1 MSVLFLVLAEK
12 SKNLS
17 CSSWYF
23 KEISPKGDIE
33 RELKRE
39 RGFAGAA
46 IAVKARNF
54 SHLDRLLKEPASDGN
69 GFSSPVCRISC
80 DEPRFTYARR
90 GSFFSEDLRDQPRLR
105 HGSGLGERRRTSP
118 LEIGHDG
125 PSQGSRGQRRKSEA
139 DRPLPRLRR
148 RSGMIFLAKGRLV
161 TLTEGVVRDTASFAT
176 SPESSREAGGI
187 LLGHHRGPHVEI
199 LKCTIPMPGDRR
211 TRFGFV
217 RHDKGHQETAT
228 REWRESGGAI
238 NFVGEWHT
246 HPERHPTPSW
256 IDRRSWRRQM
266 IRAERDPLVFII
278 VGSAAVY
285 CEIGVE
291 GQLATMGRVSQ

>member
-1 MSVLFLVLAEK
+1 
-12 SKNLS
+12 
-17 CSSWYF
+17 
-23 KEISPKGDIE
+23 
-33 RELKRE
+33 
-39 RGFAGAA
+39 
-46 IAVKARNF
+46 
-54 SHLDRLLKEPASDGN
+54 
-69 GFSSPVCRISC
+69 
-80 DEPRFTYARR
+80 
-90 GSFFSEDLRDQPRLR
+90 
-105 HGSGLGERRRTSP
+105 
-118 LEIGHDG
+118 
-125 PSQGSRGQRRKSEA
+125 
-139 DRPLPRLRR
+139 
-148 RSGMIFLAKGRLV
+148 MIFLAKGRLV
-161 TLTEGVVRDTASFAT
+161 TLADGVARDIARFAA

-199 LKCTIPMPGDRR
+199 LKCTTPMPRDRR

-217 RHDKGHQETAT
+217 RQDKGHQEIAT
-228 REWRESGGAI
+228 REWQQSGGAI